1 MRFVVATAS
10 DRYADACRSI
20 LGNLPEVEVRMGSGP
35 ETGWDCDAAILNSPL
50 AHERYGSSPEIGKV
64 QILVNRRDDGV
75 PGIILTVPPTG
86 MDSAATDPGV
96 AALEEWVLRSME
108 LCVSEFAKAFPER
121 TEKAAIL
128 VHLEGA
134 GFDNIDI
141 DAPLRGLQRYFGH
154 SQHLLRR

>member
-1 MRFVVATAS
+1 MKFIIATPS
-10 DRYADACRSI
+10 GRYADACRSV
-20 LGNLPEVEVRMGSGP
+20 LGDLPGVEVRMGSGP

-50 AHERYGSSPEIGKV
+50 AHERYGSSPENGKV

-86 MDSAATDPGV
+86 MDSAVTDPGG

-108 LCVSEFAKAFPER
+108 VCVSEFATAFPEL

-134 GFDNIDI
+134 GFDNVEI
-141 DAPLRGLQRYFGH
+141 DAPLRGLRRFFDH
-154 SQHLLRR
+154 SQQL